1 MKIGDYVRTKN
12 GFLGKVN
19 KIELKGSGVRYAGEF
34 ITDTII
40 QFNDGKVYERRVR
53 DKDII
58 KHSKNIIDL
67 IEVGDY
73 VNGNKVVE
81 TYKDSKKQDELYL
94 EVVVSSKMIKEPLTD
109 YIEEDRIKSILTK
122 EQYEANCYRLE
133 E

>member
-1 MKIGDYVRTKN
+1 MEIEEYVRTKN
-12 GFLGKVN
+12 GLLGRVN

-67 IEVGDY
+67 IENEDILKIKTKENEILFIGV
-73 VNGNKVVE
+73 
-81 TYKDSKKQDELYL
+81 DENTTNLKYE
-94 EVVVSSKMIKEPLTD
+94 EV
-109 YIEEDRIKSILTK
+109 IEELKNEEYELLGILTK
-122 EQYEANCYRLE
+122 EQYEANCYNLE
-133 E
+133 D